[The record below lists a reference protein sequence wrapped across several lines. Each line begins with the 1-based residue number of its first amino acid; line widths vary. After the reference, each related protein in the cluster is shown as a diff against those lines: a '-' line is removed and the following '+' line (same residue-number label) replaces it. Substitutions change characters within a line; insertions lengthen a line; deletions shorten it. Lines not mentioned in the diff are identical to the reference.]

1 VTELSKKNLEAAGC
15 VSGRQGGGSGF
26 SRAGAAGVA
35 VGNAWVPVVTPA
47 AGRAGFAGLGLVGG
61 KCYFGPTFGLPASEA
76 QRFGPRLRYRRTR
89 KRHVV
94 EARFCSKKK
103 C

>member
-47 AGRAGFAGLGLVGG
+47 AGRAGFAGLGLVGENVIL
-61 KCYFGPTFGLPASEA
+61 GLLLDSPLQKLNAL
-76 QRFGPRLRYRRTR
+76 GLG
-89 KRHVV
+89 
-94 EARFCSKKK
+94 
-103 C
+103 

>member
-1 VTELSKKNLEAAGC
+1 MTELSKKNLEAAGC

-47 AGRAGFAGLGLVGG
+47 TGRAGFRRFGPSWRN
-61 KCYFGPTFGLPASEA
+61 CYFGPTFGFPASEA
-76 QRFGPRLRYRRTR
+76 QRFGPHLRYRRIR
-89 KRHVV
+89 KRHDV
-94 EARFCSKKK
+94 EARFC
-103 C
+103 